1 MATLDSKMPERVR
14 AAAAEMIAE
23 HQLPG
28 ISIGVVAGD
37 DLVFCE
43 GFGLADIEDATPM
56 QPTRRQ
62 RIASITKTMVGMCAM
77 SLVDDGK
84 LSLDARAVDLLPDV
98 HLEGHGATIT
108 VRHLLT
114 HTSGIGEAPTLARL
128 SDVANPDR
136 QSVSQPGDFS
146 SLYPDGIVVEVPA
159 GTKWSYSNNGYALLG
174 EIVSR
179 AAGMSLQ
186 DLMQSRIWGPLRME
200 STDILDTF
208 DERISTGYHRPPNED
223 NRYQLERSGVT
234 IKDEPTV
241 DGKNIRGKFSAEF
254 NQGMRAAGGV
264 QSTVP
269 DMARYA
275 SALLKGGAG
284 IVKRETFDAMTRT
297 QYGTDERLATWGFS
311 FARTAIPVSAKPPS
325 AWPVSFGHGGA
336 YYGGWNSHLDVFPA
350 LGIGVIQHLNIM
362 MDEPAPIFRRIMRAV
377 LDEMPAPYTAHAV
390 DADILDS
397 APGIYELPM
406 PGPLTNFRPQTRV
419 GRVQIER
426 DGDGLLL
433 RSRWGK
439 WKVGVPLVPCD
450 PADPTFFAVQPGDV
464 ATSYVGLDRGA
475 DGRINGLHFEDLV
488 QMQRRSD

>member
-1 MATLDSKMPERVR
+1 MATLDPKMPERVR
-14 AAAAEMIAE
+14 AAAAEMLAE
-23 HQLPG
+23 HEVPG

-37 DLVFCE
+37 ELVFCE
-43 GFGLADIEDATPM
+43 GFGLADIEAATPM

-62 RIASITKTMVGMCAM
+62 RIASITKTMVGICAM
-77 SLVDDGK
+77 GLVDDGK
-84 LSLDARAVDLLPDV
+84 LALDARVVDLLPDV
-98 HLEGHGATIT
+98 RFGGPGDTIT
-108 VRHLLT
+108 MRHLLT
-114 HTSGIGEAPTLARL
+114 HTSGIGEAPTMKQLV
-128 SDVANPDR
+128 DVANPDR
-136 QSVSQPGDFS
+136 GSVDQPGDFA
-146 SLYPDGIVVEVPA
+146 SLYPDGVIVEVPA
-159 GTKWSYSNNGYALLG
+159 GTKWSYSNNGFALLG
-174 EIVSR
+174 EIVTR

-186 DLMQSRIWGPLRME
+186 DLMQSCIWGPLGMQ

-208 DERISTGYHRPPNED
+208 DDRIATGYHRPPNED

-275 SALLKGGAG
+275 SALLRGGTG
-284 IVKRETFDAMTRT
+284 IVKRETFEAMTRT

-311 FARTAIPVSAKPPS
+311 FARTPIPISGKPPS

-350 LGIGVIQHLNIM
+350 LGIGVIQHMNIM
-362 MDEPAPIFRRIMRAV
+362 LDEPSSIFRRIMRAV
-377 LDEMPAPYTAHAV
+377 LNETQTPYAAAV
-390 DADILDS
+390 DADILES
-397 APGIYELPM
+397 APGMYELAM

-450 PADPTFFAVQPGDV
+450 PADPTFFAVQPGSV
-464 ATSYVGLDRGA
+464 AASYIGLDRSG
-475 DGRINGLHFEDLV
+475 DGRVTGLHFEDLV
-488 QMQRRSD
+488 QMHRRSD